1 MNPSTFAGLLVTAL
15 AAFFAMC
22 NPFANTPIFVSMTAG
37 DDAPTKKAVARR
49 AAITAFIIVTV
60 MAVAGKLIGLLFGL
74 TLPAFQL
81 AAGFLVFMIGYQM
94 VSGQTHG
101 AEAASD
107 SDIQRSLEQE
117 LDKAVS
123 PLGIPILA
131 GGGTISATIVLSA
144 SSGFEGIIA
153 TILGFTIIIVINYFM
168 FLSGDAIER
177 KLGHSGINAISRI
190 MGLVL
195 ATIGVGV
202 FLDGLA
208 GALNAFLPTIAS
220 LLNG

>member
-1 MNPSTFAGLLVTAL
+1 MTSSAFAGLLVTAIMT
-15 AAFFAMC
+15 FFAMC

-49 AAITAFIIVTV
+49 ATATALVIVV
-60 MAVAGKLIGLLFGL
+60 LMAVAGNLIFTLFGL

-81 AAGFLVFMIGYQM
+81 AAGFLVITIGFQM
-94 VSGQTHG
+94 VSGLSHG
-101 AEAASD
+101 AQKASD
-107 SDIQRSLEQE
+107 SDIQNTLEQE

-123 PLGIPILA
+123 PLGTPILA
-131 GGGTISATIVLSA
+131 GGGTISATVVLSA
-144 SSGFEGIIA
+144 SGGAPAVIA
-153 TILGFTIIIVINYFM
+153 TILGFAIIIVINYFM

-177 KLGHSGINAISRI
+177 KLGHSGINAITRI
-190 MGLVL
+190 MGLIL

-202 FLDGLA
+202 FLDGVA
-208 GALNAFLPTIAS
+208 GALNAYLPTIAA

>member
-1 MNPSTFAGLLVTAL
+1 MDPTTFAGLLVTAV
-15 AAFFAMC
+15 ASFFAMC

-37 DDAPTKKAVARR
+37 DDVPTKKAVARR
-49 AAITAFIIVTV
+49 AAITAFVIVTV
-60 MAVAGKLIGLLFGL
+60 MAVAGKLIGMLFGL

-101 AEAASD
+101 AETASD
-107 SDIQRSLEQE
+107 SDIKHSLEQE

-131 GGGTISATIVLSA
+131 GGGTISATVVLSA
-144 SSGFEGIIA
+144 SSGFEGVVA
-153 TILGFTIIIVINYFM
+153 TILGFAIIILINYFM
-168 FLSGDAIER
+168 FLSGDAMER

-202 FLDGLA
+202 FLEGMA
-208 GALNAFLPTIAS
+208 GALNAYLPPIAS

>member
-1 MNPSTFAGLLVTAL
+1 
-15 AAFFAMC
+15 
-22 NPFANTPIFVSMTAG
+22 
-37 DDAPTKKAVARR
+37 
-49 AAITAFIIVTV
+49 

-101 AEAASD
+101 AETASD
-107 SDIQRSLEQE
+107 SDIQHSLEQE

-144 SSGFEGIIA
+144 SNGFEGIIA
-153 TILGFTIIIVINYFM
+153 TILGFTIIIIINYFM
-168 FLSGDAIER
+168 FLSGDTIER

-190 MGLVL
+190 MGLIL

-208 GALNAFLPTIAS
+208 GALNNYLPTLAA
-220 LLNG
+220 LLHG